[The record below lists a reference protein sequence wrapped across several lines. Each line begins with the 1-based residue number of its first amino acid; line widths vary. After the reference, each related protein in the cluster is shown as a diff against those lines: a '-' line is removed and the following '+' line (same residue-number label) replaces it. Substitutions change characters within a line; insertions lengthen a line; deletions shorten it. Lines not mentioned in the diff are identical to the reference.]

1 VTIYK
6 PKNSRHYHYDFQF
19 KGIRYHGSTGC
30 QAKRDAERYER
41 DKRTEVA
48 LGVKTKPS
56 ITWDEACGLYWAQ
69 RGKFERDTSVRGQIA
84 RLNDSIGAKRLL
96 ADLTFLDFSNHVAR
110 RRAQKARNKQTLVT
124 AATVNREITLARRIV
139 RLAATTYAAPEIEWT
154 KLLLREP
161 KERVRE
167 LSGDEEVRLMEA
179 LGPDLGAVVEFA
191 ILSGQRR
198 SAIITMIW
206 SKVDLQTGWAEVLTK
221 GDKWHRF
228 PLTPRMVAI
237 IANQP
242 KVCAQ
247 VFTYECERPAPPK
260 QGHPPRVKGE
270 RYPFSR
276 DGWRRKW
283 AAALKAAGVTD
294 FRFHDLRHTAGS
306 RVTRGSNIKV
316 AQKLLG
322 HTRIETTSRYAHVHE
337 EDIRAAMESAQQ
349 SRIIPEA
356 GTVVSLKPA
365 GNRQK

>member
-1 VTIYK
+1 MTVYK
-6 PKNSRHYHYDFQF
+6 PKNSRLYHYDFVF
-19 KGIRYHGSTGC
+19 KGNRYHGSTGC
-30 QAKRDAERYER
+30 AAKRDADRYER

-48 LGVKTKPS
+48 LGTKVKPS
-56 ITWDEACGLYWAQ
+56 ITWDDACGLYWQHRA
-69 RGKFERDTSVRGQIA
+69 KFSADSKTTEGQIT
-84 RLNDSIGAKRLL
+84 RLREIGPNRLL
-96 ADLTFLDFSNHVAR
+96 ADLTFVDFNRYVAMR
-110 RRAQKARNKQTLVT
+110 RGQTARYKKTLIT
-124 AATVNREITLARRIV
+124 AATVNREIQLARRIV
-139 RLAATTYAAPEIEWT
+139 RYAATSFSGPDIEWT

-167 LSGDEEVRLMEA
+167 LTDEEERRLMES
-179 LGPDLGAVVEFA
+179 LGPDLAAVVEFA

-198 SAIITMIW
+198 TAIITMLW
-206 SKVDLQTGWAEVLTK
+206 SKVDLASGWAEVKTK
-221 GDKWHRF
+221 GDVWHRF

-237 IANQP
+237 IANMP
-242 KVCAQ
+242 KVAPQ
-247 VFTYECERPAPPK
+247 VFTYECERPAPK
-260 QGHPPRVKGE
+260 KGEQVQRIKGE

-283 AAALKAAGVTD
+283 ACALQVAGLTD

-337 EDIRAAMESAQQ
+337 EDIRKAMLAAE

-356 GTVVSLKPA
+356 NTVVSLKPA